1 METYKINDREYN
13 CPLILV
19 QSMIMSKW
27 KGRIIWALI
36 QHKKLRYGQL
46 RAGIQELIP
55 VTDKMLIQSL
65 KELEAD
71 GIVVRHDYNTVP
83 PHVDYALT
91 KRGQELAP
99 IWRQLW
105 KFGEQY
111 KV

>member
-1 METYKINDREYN
+1 
-13 CPLILV
+13 
-19 QSMIMSKW
+19 MIMSKW

-36 QHKKLRYGQL
+36 EHKTLRYGQL
-46 RAGIQELIP
+46 RAGIEALVP

-71 GIVVRHDYNTVP
+71 GIVARRDYNQVP
-83 PHVDYALT
+83 PRVDYTLT
-91 KRGQELAP
+91 KRGQQLEP

-111 KV
+111 KVK